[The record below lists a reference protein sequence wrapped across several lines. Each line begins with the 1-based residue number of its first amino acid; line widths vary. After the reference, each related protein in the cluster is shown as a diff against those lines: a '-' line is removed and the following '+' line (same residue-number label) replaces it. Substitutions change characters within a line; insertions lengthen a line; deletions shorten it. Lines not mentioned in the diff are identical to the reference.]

1 MPTDKALPA
10 QRLNLPMRQVQYQ
23 FRAQNRCQSGLKNRA
38 EIGKTFDLF
47 WSVDFSPVLGG
58 DLNPP
63 LGLYFPL
70 LSVSFAREFPPGWK
84 TTESSGNKI
93 VVFLSSV
100 YLQSFDMF
108 WPLSA
113 FHGD

>member
-47 WSVDFSPVLGG
+47 
-58 DLNPP
+58 
-63 LGLYFPL
+63 
-70 LSVSFAREFPPGWK
+70 
-84 TTESSGNKI
+84 
-93 VVFLSSV
+93 
-100 YLQSFDMF
+100 
-108 WPLSA
+108 
-113 FHGD
+113 